1 MLIKPLFQFIQS
13 PAPSG
18 IFQAVEGRVSVFD
31 LIQMGC
37 DRLADVETLRP
48 ACQLGKFSESVFKG
62 GGNAD
67 GEHREHLVYVVIQ
80 SIQRLDLPVNVS
92 SRDCRDHW
100 LCRYPFT
107 LELMA
112 EEKELRYDPAAIEQK
127 WQQRWA
133 ADPMLYAAE
142 PASGSKPK
150 YFVLEMLPYPSGQL
164 HMGHVRNYAI
174 GDALARQMWMRG
186 YNVLHP
192 MGWDAFGLP
201 AENAALKNNTPPR
214 EWTLANIAAMKRQ
227 MLRLGLGY
235 DWATEVTTCLP
246 DYYRW
251 NQWFFLRMYE
261 KGLVYR
267 KKSKVNWCP
276 ECATV
281 LANEQVIDGCCWR
294 HEDTKVEQRDLEQW
308 FLRTTNYA
316 QELLDGLDK
325 LDGWPEKV
333 RTMQRNW
340 IGRSEGTEVDFFLA
354 SDDIVAGSTDSPV
367 VFSPKPDTVRIR
379 VFTTRVDTIFG
390 ATSVQLAPEHPLV
403 TFFASADTA
412 LKAQVGMLLNEQK
425 KAREAAN
432 IGEIE
437 KHGIPTG
444 KFAVNPYNGQRV
456 PIWVANYVLMEYGT
470 GAIMSV
476 PAHDERD
483 FEFAQK
489 YGIDIRRV
497 IAPAGREG
505 GQTELPFVSEDGV
518 LVNSGEYNG
527 LTCAQAQGQLQA
539 AAARSAFGEAK
550 VIFRLKD
557 WGISRQRYWGTPIP
571 MIHCE
576 RDGLVPVPD
585 DQLPVILPEKIE
597 ITQQGGSPLSRVPE
611 FVNVTCPKCG
621 GPAKRETDT
630 MDTFVDSSWYF
641 YRYTDA
647 HNAKAPFDPAVV
659 RYWFPIDQYIGGVEH
674 AILHLIY
681 SRFWTKVM
689 RDLGIVAND
698 EPATRLFTQ
707 GMVIKDGAKMSKSKG
722 NVVSPDDMVARYGA
736 DATRMYALFAAPP
749 DRDLDWQEDGV
760 AGVSRFLARVWR
772 IVDRHAAIIGREPG
786 ASHPFREESGKD
798 GAPQSS
804 ENGPGQRLLRK
815 MHQTIARITL
825 DFEGRWHFNT
835 CVAAIMEYVNE
846 LQAADAELSAG
857 AVPAPV
863 LHELLRTLVLLLAP
877 FAPFLAA
884 ELWEELGERGN
895 VLRAPWP
902 KSDPEL
908 AKEDEI
914 EIPVQINGKL
924 ATLVRVA
931 AETDAKTMEAAAL
944 ADPKV
949 AARIA
954 GRNVV
959 KVIVVPGRAVNL
971 VVK

>member
-1 MLIKPLFQFIQS
+1 M
-13 PAPSG
+13 
-18 IFQAVEGRVSVFD
+18 
-31 LIQMGC
+31 
-37 DRLADVETLRP
+37 AD
-48 ACQLGKFSESVFKG
+48 
-62 GGNAD
+62 
-67 GEHREHLVYVVIQ
+67 
-80 SIQRLDLPVNVS
+80 
-92 SRDCRDHW
+92 
-100 LCRYPFT
+100 
-107 LELMA
+107 
-112 EEKELRYDPAAIEQK
+112 EKEQLRNDSAARYDPAAIEQK

-133 ADPMLYAAE
+133 ADPTLYAAE
-142 PASGSKPK
+142 PATSNKPK
-150 YFVLEMLPYPSGQL
+150 YYVLEMLPYPSGQL

-227 MLRLGLGY
+227 FERLGMGF
-235 DWATEVTTCLP
+235 DWAAEVTTCMP

-261 KGLVYR
+261 KGLAYR

-281 LANEQVIDGCCWR
+281 LANEQVVDGCCWR
-294 HEDTKVEQRDLEQW
+294 HEDTKVEQRDLVQW
-308 FLRTTNYA
+308 FLRITAYA
-316 QELLDGLDK
+316 QELLDDLDK
-325 LDGWPEKV
+325 LEGWPEKV

-340 IGRSEGTEVDFFLA
+340 IGRSEGTEVDFFLEEINQGTEKQGTR
-354 SDDIVAGSTDSPV
+354 DQGNKGTE
-367 VFSPKPDTVRIR
+367 KTRIR

-403 TFFASADTA
+403 KVFTAEDAS
-412 LKAQVGMLLNEQK
+412 LKAKVDELLAQQK
-425 KAREAAN
+425 AARESGD
-432 IGEIE
+432 IGAID
-437 KHGIPTG
+437 KHGVATG
-444 KFAVNPYNGQRV
+444 RFALNPYNGERV
-456 PIWVANYVLMEYGT
+456 PIWVANYILMDYGT

-483 FEFAQK
+483 FEFATK
-489 YGIDIRRV
+489 YGIEIRRV
-497 IAPAGREG
+497 IKPA
-505 GQTELPFVSEDGV
+505 TETEDSDKLPFISEDGV

-527 LTCAQAQGQLQA
+527 LSCEQAQTKLQEVATEGQ
-539 AAARSAFGEAK
+539 FGEAK

-557 WGISRQRYWGTPIP
+557 WGVSRQRYWGTPIP

-585 DQLPVILPEKIE
+585 DQLPVLLPDKIE
-597 ITQQGGSPLSRVPE
+597 ITQQGGSPLARVPE
-611 FVNVTCPKCG
+611 FVNTTCPKCG

-647 HNAKAPFDPAVV
+647 KNSSAPFGRERAD
-659 RYWFPIDQYIGGVEH
+659 YWFPIDQYIGGVEH

-681 SRFWTKVM
+681 SRFWTKMM
-689 RDLGIVAND
+689 RDLGLVKND
-698 EPATRLFTQ
+698 EPVERLFTQ

-736 DATRMYALFAAPP
+736 DSARMYSLFAAPP

-760 AGVSRFLARVWR
+760 AGVSRFLGRVWR
-772 IVDRHAAIIGREPG
+772 IVTKYALVARG
-786 ASHPFREESGKD
+786 AEASEQVSSKTQEG
-798 GAPQSS
+798 GAK
-804 ENGPGQRLLRK
+804 LLRK
-815 MHQTIARITL
+815 LHQTIAKITL

-835 CVAAIMEYVNE
+835 DVAAIMELVNE
-846 LQAADAELSAG
+846 IQGADAQIAAG
-857 AVPAPV
+857 EIPAPV
-863 LHELLRTLVLLLAP
+863 VHELLRTLVLLLAP

-884 ELWEELGERGN
+884 EMWEQLGEEGT

-908 AKEDEI
+908 ARED
-914 EIPVQINGKL
+914 
-924 ATLVRVA
+924 
-931 AETDAKTMEAAAL
+931 D
-944 ADPKV
+944 D
-949 AARIA
+949 
-954 GRNVV
+954 
-959 KVIVVPGRAVNL
+959 
-971 VVK
+971 